1 MLMSSSLKVDNDGVR
16 PGVGLHLVQAAGE
29 GTSPSELSEHPSSS
43 PPGPQ
48 LGSVRLWV
56 GQFTQGTTLTSS

>member
-29 GTSPSELSEHPSSS
+29 GTSLSELSEHPSSS

-48 LGSVRLWV
+48 LAPSASGWDNSPREQL
-56 GQFTQGTTLTSS
+56 